1 MRREDT
7 HTYVVRTEHLEDDLH
22 GLFAWLC
29 TSPVAT
35 VAEPIA
41 AHVDY
46 PGSNDT
52 ELSGRLGT
60 RVALMVATTA

>member
-29 TSPVAT
+29 TSPV
-35 VAEPIA
+35 VADTFGS
-41 AHVDY
+41 HVDY